1 MCARS
6 THNWPVPATRTA
18 DLADLLAH
26 LERTTPLSLAQRE
39 RLVDE
44 VVAYF
49 SETVDEMVRRRHR
62 ELQRE
67 GLANEDDLRPHR
79 RGGRRRGG
87 SARPQLSA
95 RQLRRIVY
103 G

>member
-1 MCARS
+1 MCTRS

-39 RLVDE
+39 RLVEE

-67 GLANEDDLRPHR
+67 GLANEEIFARIGEEVTAR
-79 RGGRRRGG
+79 RFR
-87 SARPQLSA
+87 APQLSA